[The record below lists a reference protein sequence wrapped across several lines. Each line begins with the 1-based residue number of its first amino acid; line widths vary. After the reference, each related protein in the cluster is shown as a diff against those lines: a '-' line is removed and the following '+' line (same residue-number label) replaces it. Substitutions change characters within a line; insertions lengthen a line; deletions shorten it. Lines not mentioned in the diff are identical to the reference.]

1 MKINRLWAG
10 AHNFLSLNKS
20 LTVFCALLCASL
32 ITLPAAAQTPPTP
45 QQQPTQTT
53 PSAQPQQ
60 PEMNP
65 QDIVSR
71 PIPARTIGLDPGKV
85 VKWSLRDAIMAAL
98 DKNVD
103 IDLQRENVRLMQYD
117 LISYQ
122 GVYDPV
128 TTSRILYNKSTSPNA
143 FRFSGTDANS
153 VTSDTLTYNFG
164 ATKNFERWGSFATAN
179 FNNQRSV
186 TNTNNLT
193 TQYSPSLN
201 FTFTQPLFK
210 NFKTDANRH
219 LIQVTKKRLDLTDAQ
234 FRQRVIEI
242 ISQVQQAYWDLSLA
256 IHTEDV
262 ARDSVKL
269 AETQLNNN
277 KRQVEVGTLAPIEIV
292 SAATQLE
299 SRRQQVFQAMN
310 QVGIAENTLK
320 QYVANGPKDDIW
332 TSQIDPVEPFEI
344 KAISI
349 PVSEA
354 LDVALKNRPEV
365 RQQALQK
372 EINKIDVDFFRN
384 QAKPQIDLIASYSTN
399 GIGGTPL
406 IPGNVT
412 GNCNNPVNDANGKPV
427 CLGVAPVL
435 QGTTYIPGVT
445 TTPFVQSSFINPDF
459 VGGYGTALGN
469 LFKNEFRTWTV
480 GIQFNFPLRNRTAK
494 ANLGKA
500 LETDRQIELQTRQIM
515 QGIEVEVR
523 NAVQTVELTTMRIE
537 AAKAATEYARQ
548 QLVGEEKKFAAGL
561 STTFFILDR
570 QNQLTQAQLTE
581 LQARADYNKAVAQL
595 QRVMS
600 TTLSSNSLEIKED
613 TPVTI
618 K

>member
-1 MKINRLWAG
+1 MKINRLWAV
-10 AHNFLSLNKS
+10 AHNFLSLNQS
-20 LTVFCALLCASL
+20 LTVFCALLCASAL
-32 ITLPAAAQTPPTP
+32 SLSVAAQDPTAN
-45 QQQPTQTT
+45 PTQT
-53 PSAQPQQ
+53 PAQIPAAGQEQ
-60 PEMNP
+60 E
-65 QDIVSR
+65 IVAR
-71 PIPARTIGLDPGKV
+71 PIPPRSVGLDPGKI
-85 VKWSLRDAIMAAL
+85 VKWTLRDTVLAAL
-98 DKNVD
+98 EKNVD
-103 IDLQRENVRLMQYD
+103 IELQRENVRLMQYD
-117 LISYQ
+117 LISAY

-128 TTSRILYNKSTSPNA
+128 TTSRILYNKSESPNS
-143 FRFSGTDANS
+143 FRFSGSSANS
-153 VTSDTLTYNFG
+153 INSDTLTYNFG
-164 ATKNFERWGSFATAN
+164 ATKNIERWGSFLTAN
-179 FNNQRSV
+179 FNNSRSV

-193 TQYSPSLN
+193 TQYSPSLQ
-201 FTFTQPLFK
+201 FTITQPLFK
-210 NFKTDANRH
+210 NFKTDPNRH

-256 IHTEDV
+256 IRSEEV

-277 KRQVEVGTLAPIEIV
+277 KRQVEVGTMAPIEIV

-310 QVGIAENTLK
+310 QVSVAENTLK
-320 QYVANGPKDDIW
+320 QFVANGPNDDIW

-344 KAISI
+344 QPVSV

-354 LDVALKNRPEV
+354 LDAALKNRPEIK
-365 RQQALQK
+365 QQNLQK

-384 QAKPQIDLIASYSTN
+384 QAKPQIDLIGSYGTN
-399 GIGGTPL
+399 GLGGTPL
-406 IPGNVT
+406 ISTSPNCATPIADPANPG
-412 GNCNNPVNDANGKPV
+412 KFV
-427 CLGVAPVL
+427 CAGVIPQL
-435 QGTTYIPGVT
+435 QGNTLVPAVA
-445 TTPFVQSSFINPDF
+445 TTPFNPAVVNPAPVADQFI
-459 VGGYGTALGN
+459 GGYGTALSN

-480 GIQFNFPLRNRTAK
+480 GVQFNFPLRNRTAK

-500 LETDRQIELQTRQIM
+500 LETERQIDLQTRQVL

-523 NAVQTVELTTMRIE
+523 NAVQTVELTKMRIE

-548 QLVGEEKKFAAGL
+548 QLVGEEKRFAAGL

-581 LQARADYNKAVAQL
+581 VQAKGDYNRAIAQL

-600 TTLSSNSLEIKED
+600 TTLSSNSIEIKQD
-613 TPVTI
+613 APVTI